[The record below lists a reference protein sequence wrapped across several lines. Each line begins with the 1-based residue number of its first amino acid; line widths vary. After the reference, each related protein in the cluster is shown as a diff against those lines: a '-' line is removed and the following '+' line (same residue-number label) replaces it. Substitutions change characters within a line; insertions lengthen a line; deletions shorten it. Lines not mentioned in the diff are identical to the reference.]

1 MDTKVKQEKSIA
13 PSTEDGTT
21 ETEAATQT
29 VSMLPPDRET
39 NAQLRQISNSFSSFL
54 AHFPAYL
61 SRFFETFKLP
71 IISLGLI
78 FATIVALKVIFAVVD
93 ALNGI
98 PLFSVFFE
106 FIGISYAAWFVYR
119 YMLKAETRQE
129 LAAKIQ
135 SFKQEIVGES
145 SSELS

>member
-1 MDTKVKQEKSIA
+1 MDTKVKPEKYIA

-29 VSMLPPDRET
+29 VSMLPPAKET
-39 NAQLRQISNSFSSFL
+39 NAQLRQISNYFSTFL

-135 SFKQEIVGES
+135 SFKQEIVGENS
-145 SSELS
+145 GEVS

>member
-39 NAQLRQISNSFSSFL
+39 NAQLRQISNSFSTFL

-98 PLFSVFFE
+98 PLFSAFFE
-106 FIGISYAAWFVYR
+106 FIGIGYGAWFVYR
-119 YMLKAETRQE
+119 YLLKAETRQE

-135 SFKQEIVGES
+135 SSKQEIVGENS
-145 SSELS
+145 GELS